1 MGFNYPR
8 VISGI
13 SKSEAISLMENTDL
27 SDKEGTLYIIKIYYD
42 IQRWTKKFS
51 RLMTLKLKKKNFT
64 AIKVLHF

>member
-13 SKSEAISLMENTDL
+13 SKSEAISLMGNTDL

-42 IQRWTKKFS
+42 IQRWTKKF
-51 RLMTLKLKKKNFT
+51 
-64 AIKVLHF
+64 